1 MSLYWINWINLI
13 CLGIASG
20 VIADS
25 KGHNK
30 WLWGFIGFM
39 LPPALLITLLLKEK
53 K

>member
-1 MSLYWINWINLI
+1 MSVYWIIWI

-39 LPPALLITLLLKEK
+39 LPPAILITLLLKEK